1 MEQQHKRVLIVTNL
15 PTPYKIDF
23 YKKLGRHCDLTVVIE
38 ARRLA
43 AQKFNWNDDNIK
55 TFHLVYLDD
64 GFLNERKVNFK
75 ILRYLKRSYD
85 HIIIAAYYM
94 PTELL
99 ALLYLKVLRIP
110 YWFESDGGMI
120 NRGESELHRR
130 FKNFLVSGARGYISP
145 SAGSDEYLSYYKADP
160 FKIYRYPFTS
170 LLSSDILSAPL
181 TMADKSRLRMQ
192 LGIKEA
198 KVVVAVGQF
207 IPRKGF
213 DILMKAAA
221 GMDNGI
227 GFYIVGGVPTEEY
240 LQMQKTFGL
249 SNVHFEGFKNK
260 AELADYFKAADL
272 FVLPTREDIW
282 GLVINEA
289 MAHALPVVTTKKCVA
304 GVELL
309 QDKHCLVEVED
320 VDGLRVAM
328 ERILDDNGLAQRLA
342 VENLKK
348 IRAYTIERMAE
359 VHVKILGL

>member
-1 MEQQHKRVLIVTNL
+1 MERKRKRVLIVTNL

-23 YKKLGRHCDLTVVIE
+23 YKEFGKYCDLTVVIE

-55 TFHLVYLDD
+55 TFRLVYLEE
-64 GFLNERKVNFK
+64 GLLNERKVNFK
-75 ILRYLKRSYD
+75 ILRYLKWSYD

-110 YWFESDGGMI
+110 YWFESDGGII

-130 FKNFLVSGARGYISP
+130 FKNFFVSGARGYISP

-160 FKIYRYPFTS
+160 LKIYRYPFTS
-170 LLSSDILSAPL
+170 LLSNDILPVPL
-181 TMADKSRLRMQ
+181 TMQEKYGLRAK
-192 LGIKEA
+192 LGIEEEKI
-198 KVVVAVGQF
+198 VIAVGQF

-213 DILMKAAA
+213 DILMQAAA
-221 GMDNGI
+221 RMDKSI

-240 LQMQKTFGL
+240 LQMQQSFGL
-249 SNVHFEGFKNK
+249 ANVHFKGFKSK
-260 AELADYFKAADL
+260 EELAGYLKAATM

-289 MAHALPVVTTKKCVA
+289 MAYALPVVTTKKCVA

-309 QDKHCLVEVED
+309 RDKRCLVDVED

-328 ERILDDNGLAQRLA
+328 ERILGDDELAKRLA
-342 VENLKK
+342 TENLKK
-348 IRAYTIERMAE
+348 IRNYTIERMAE
-359 VHVKILGL
+359 AHVKILGL

>member
-1 MEQQHKRVLIVTNL
+1 MEQQRKRVLIVTNL

-23 YKKLGRHCDLTVVIE
+23 YKELGKHCDLTVVIE

-55 TFHLVYLDD
+55 TFRLIYLEA

-99 ALLYLKVLRIP
+99 ALIYLKTLRIP

-120 NRGESELHRR
+120 NHGESELHRR
-130 FKNFLVSGARGYISP
+130 FKNFFVSGASGYISP

-160 FKIYRYPFTS
+160 LKIYRYPFTS
-170 LLSSDILSAPL
+170 LWTSDILPSPL
-181 TMADKSRLRMQ
+181 TLQNKCCQRMQ
-192 LGIKEA
+192 LGIKEE
-198 KVVVAVGQF
+198 KVVLAVGQF

-213 DILMKAAA
+213 DILMQAAA
-221 GMDNGI
+221 RMNKNI

-240 LQMQKTFGL
+240 LKMQQSLNL
-249 SNVHFEGFKNK
+249 SNVHFEGFKTK
-260 AELADYFKAADL
+260 EELAEYFKAADL

-289 MAHALPVVTTKKCVA
+289 MAYALPVVTTKKCVA

-309 QDKHCLVEVED
+309 QDKHCLVTVED
-320 VDGLRVAM
+320 VVGLQTAM
-328 ERILDDNGLAQRLA
+328 ERILGDNDLAGRLA
-342 VENLKK
+342 AENLKK
-348 IRAYTIERMAE
+348 INGYTIERMAE
-359 VHVKILGL
+359 EHVKILGL